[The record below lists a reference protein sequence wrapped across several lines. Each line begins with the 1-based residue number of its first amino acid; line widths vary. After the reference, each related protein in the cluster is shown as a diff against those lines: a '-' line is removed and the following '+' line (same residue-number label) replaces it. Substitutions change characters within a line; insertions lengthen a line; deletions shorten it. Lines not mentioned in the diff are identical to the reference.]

1 MHALH
6 TNLRTDPDGLENT
19 GLRVLSLAELDLVS
33 GAFSYNELVGS
44 AFAGGVAGGMVGWA
58 AGPGG
63 AGSGAVLG
71 AFGGAMAYLA
81 YEAYQ
86 SFSP

>member
-1 MHALH
+1 M
-6 TNLRTDPDGLENT
+6 
-19 GLRVLSLAELDLVS
+19 VS
-33 GAFSYNELVGS
+33 SSNRQPIIIKGRGARI
-44 AFAGGVAGGMVGWA
+44 AGAVAGGMIGWA

-71 AFGGAMAYLA
+71 GFGGAMAYVA

-86 SFSP
+86 SF

>member
-1 MHALH
+1 MHALPK
-6 TNLRTDPDGLENT
+6 NIGTDLDSFENT
-19 GLRVLSLAELDLVS
+19 GLRVLSLEELDLVS
-33 GAFSYNELVGS
+33 GAFSYHELIGS
-44 AFAGGVAGGMVGWA
+44 AFAGAVAGGMIGWA

-71 AFGGAMAYLA
+71 GFGGAMAYVA

-86 SFSP
+86 SF

>member
-1 MHALH
+1 MHAIQ
-6 TNLRTDPDGLENT
+6 TNVRTDLDGLENT
-19 GLRVLSLAELDLVS
+19 GLRVLSLEELDLVS
-33 GAFSYNELVGS
+33 GAFSYNELMGS
-44 AFAGGVAGGMVGWA
+44 AFAGAVAGGMIGWA

-71 AFGGAMAYLA
+71 GFGGAMAYVA

-86 SFSP
+86 SF